1 MLSQIKG
8 EKYKKNSRCFSK
20 IRTNFKKTSRIF
32 FVNMQTNLVLS
43 EGMFFGTYFC
53 SELLIDSI

>member
-1 MLSQIKG
+1 MFFLNSYKF
-8 EKYKKNSRCFSK
+8 KKN
-20 IRTNFKKTSRIF
+20 IENF
-32 FVNMQTNLVLS
+32 FVNMQTILVLS